1 MMPSPRWDD
10 PESFHDR
17 LPSDYNAKG
26 VFAEG
31 PQPPSSPLTRL
42 QAGRR
47 SDAAADALPPN
58 VARNVLT
65 RVAKRA
71 KRLRLALFSHRPKP
85 PSTPV
90 VSSFRLDPPP
100 EGD

>member
-1 MMPSPRWDD
+1 MHPRWDD
-10 PESFHDR
+10 PASFGPH
-17 LPSDYNAKG
+17 LPADYNAKG

-31 PQPPSSPLTRL
+31 PQPPTNPLTRL

-47 SDAAADALPPN
+47 SDAAAEALPPN

-85 PSTPV
+85 PSAPV
-90 VSSFRLDPPP
+90 VTSFRLDPPP
-100 EGD
+100 EGG